1 MQTVEY
7 SGRGGGES
15 TIIFD
20 SPHDP
25 SPVASN
31 TFATA
36 CATFSCSKGTIF
48 QSLLITDSMT
58 GDFARYIGRNDDI
71 LIIVYGLGA

>member
-1 MQTVEY
+1 MQTPEY
-7 SGRGGGES
+7 SDRGGGES
-15 TIIFD
+15 AMIFD
-20 SPHDP
+20 FPHDP
-25 SPVASN
+25 SPDASN

-58 GDFARYIGRNDDI
+58 GDFVQYIGRNDDI